1 MQRQQ
6 QPPPPRSRQPA
17 QLQPRIK
24 PPPEMKPK
32 YLEEHEKLLES
43 RLPARRSDPE
53 VEEDTTITEEEQ
65 NAPTTAP
72 TAPTAPSDPNT
83 PIASIAPVA
92 PSAPKAPKAPKAASA
107 PKAAPK
113 APIDPSAPAPAAKR
127 AKLAPPIPIVQS
139 PLTGEQRSNIQR
151 YITLDNEVTQLK
163 ARVKELCRQRDQLE
177 VIVSA
182 IIKPLAAPV
191 KDGNTTL
198 RIKVGDVK
206 ETLTKDKW
214 VQKLA
219 ASGELKDP
227 SKSQEVVD
235 NIYKS
240 LVVTKTKEELVRT
253 TPAEKK

>member
-1 MQRQQ
+1 MQRQLPQ
-6 QPPPPRSRQPA
+6 QRSRQAA

-43 RLPARRSDPE
+43 KLPARRSDP
-53 VEEDTTITEEEQ
+53 VVSDVITEE
-65 NAPTTAP
+65 PT
-72 TAPTAPSDPNT
+72 PSQVED
-83 PIASIAPVA
+83 SIPSRAPVITTDSPRPVRPAQPAQLTPA
-92 PSAPKAPKAPKAASA
+92 PKQPKAPSTAPVKRQRA
-107 PKAAPK
+107 K
-113 APIDPSAPAPAAKR
+113 IAPA
-127 AKLAPPIPIVQS
+127 IPIVQS
-139 PLTGEQRSNIQR
+139 PLTAEQRSNIQR
-151 YITLDNEVTQLK
+151 YITLDNEVAQLK
-163 ARVKELCRQRDQLE
+163 SRTKELIRQRDQLE
-177 VIVSA
+177 TIVSA

-227 SKSQEVVD
+227 AKSQELVD

-240 LVVTKTKEELVRT
+240 LVVTKTKEELVTT
-253 TPAEKK
+253 TPGKK